1 MKVIYMETDEY
12 YILPNGK
19 LFDVI
24 SKIDNK
30 VVQSFKMLY
39 EAENFISK
47 NSKRQSIKYRG

>member
-1 MKVIYMETDEY
+1 METDEY